1 MASEQGGG
9 GGDSPTGVRVLIV
22 DDDEV
27 ICRQLASGLANVGYQ
42 VMVAHDGAGALAQA
56 LETPPDVAVVD
67 LELPTA
73 PGRYSM
79 GTKVRAKL
87 TGLDVIRQLKEQ
99 SGPAVHVMVM
109 TGHDDEAIRRDAFDA
124 GTDDFVVK
132 PTGLAEL
139 KRRLAAATRTHR
151 AFVEVRLAKEAADRR
166 MTYGAEATALLAH
179 DLNNGLAVALGN
191 VQYLAEELTGL
202 DADKQDALSST
213 IRSLRRMSG
222 LVANFVDIA
231 RFEDAA
237 VKPIVQTVRVATV
250 LESVLEVN
258 ASLLSRSAAIK
269 IDCPDELE
277 SRFDAALVERV
288 LHNLVGNA
296 ARYCNQGG
304 QIVVCARPWNDVGTV
319 ELSVTNSGPQIPEN
333 IRDTL
338 FGKYVRGG
346 GGKRGM
352 GLYFCRL
359 VAEAHGGRID
369 YEAAEVGPRFVMR
382 LPGRA

>member
-1 MASEQGGG
+1 MSLDIAGASAE
-9 GGDSPTGVRVLIV
+9 SPAGARVLIV
-22 DDDEV
+22 DDDEL
-27 ICRQLASGLANVGYQ
+27 ICRQMASGLSHAGYQ
-42 VMVAHDGAGALAQA
+42 VLTSHDGARAIAQA
-56 LETPPDVAVVD
+56 EETPPDLAIVD
-67 LELPTA
+67 LEMPT
-73 PGRYSM
+73 S
-79 GTKVRAKL
+79 
-87 TGLDVIRQLKEQ
+87 GLDVIRRLKQLC
-99 SGPAVHVMVM
+99 GPAVHIIVM
-109 TGHDDEAIRRDAFDA
+109 TGHDDEAHRASAFEA

-132 PTGLAEL
+132 PTGLVEL
-139 KRRLAAATRTHR
+139 KRRLAAAMRTQR

-166 MTYGAEATALLAH
+166 MAYGAEASALLAH

-191 VQYLAEELTGL
+191 LSYLDEELAL
-202 DADKQDALSST
+202 DDDQADALRTT

-237 VKPIVQTVRVATV
+237 VKPQTTKTKVKPV

-258 ASLLSRSAAIK
+258 AALLKTGSTIK
-269 IDCPDELE
+269 VDCDPDLE
-277 SRFDAALVERV
+277 ARFDVALVERV

-296 ARYCNQGG
+296 ARYCNANGTISVSG
-304 QIVVCARPWNDVGTV
+304 KRWNDPDSV
-319 ELSVTNSGPQIPEN
+319 EISVTNTGPQIPEN
-333 IRDTL
+333 IRANL

-359 VAEAHGGRID
+359 VTDAHGGRID
-369 YEAAEVGPRFVMR
+369 CEATPVGPSFIVR

>member
-1 MASEQGGG
+1 MAYSNHNMGTESGGG
-9 GGDSPTGVRVLIV
+9 GAETPAGVRVMLV
-22 DDDEV
+22 DDDQR
-27 ICRQLASGLANVGYQ
+27 ICRAMASGLAAAGYQ
-42 VMVAHDGAGALAQA
+42 VVTAHDGEGAIAQA
-56 LETPPDVAVVD
+56 LETPPDIAIVD
-67 LELPTA
+67 LE
-73 PGRYSM
+73 M
-79 GTKVRAKL
+79 GGTS
-87 TGLDVIRQLKEQ
+87 GFDVIRALKQQ
-99 SGPAVHVMVM
+99 SGPAVHVIVM
-109 TGHDDEAIRRDAFDA
+109 TGHDDETNRAKAFDA
-124 GTDDFVVK
+124 GTNDFIVK
-132 PTGLAEL
+132 PVGLTEV
-139 KRRLAAATRTHR
+139 KRRVAAAQRSVH
-151 AFVEVRLAKEAADRR
+151 AYVEVRLAKEAADRR

-191 VQYLAEELTGL
+191 VQYLAEELEDV
-202 DADKQDALSST
+202 DADARDALSST

-237 VKPIVQTVRVATV
+237 VKPMVTEVHVATV
-250 LESVLEVN
+250 LDSVREVH
-258 ASLLSRSAAIK
+258 ASLVSRGAK
-269 IDCPDELE
+269 IEIECPPDLTA
-277 SRFDAALVERV
+277 RFDAALVERV

-304 QIVVCARPWNDVGTV
+304 EIRVTAHPWNDGGSV
-319 ELSVTNSGPQIPEN
+319 ELRVMNTGPQVPEN
-333 IRDTL
+333 IRPNL

-369 YEAAEVGPRFVMR
+369 YEAAPKGPCFVMR

>member
-1 MASEQGGG
+1 MSADLGGG
-9 GGDSPTGVRVLIV
+9 GPESSPVGVRVLVV
-22 DDDEV
+22 DDDKV
-27 ICRQLASGLANVGYQ
+27 ICRQMAAGLASAGYQ
-42 VMVAHDGAGALAQA
+42 VVTAHDGAGAIAQA
-56 LETPPDVAVVD
+56 GETPPDVAIVD
-67 LELPTA
+67 LEMPT
-73 PGRYSM
+73 S
-79 GTKVRAKL
+79 
-87 TGLDVIRQLKEQ
+87 GLEVIRHLKQ
-99 SGPAVHVMVM
+99 ASGPAVHVIVM
-109 TGHDDEAIRRDAFDA
+109 TGHDDEDSRREAFDA

-139 KRRLAAATRTHR
+139 KRRLAAAVRTQR
-151 AFVEVRLAKEAADRR
+151 AFVEVRLGKEAADRR

-179 DLNNGLAVALGN
+179 DLNNGLAVALAN
-191 VQYLAEELTGL
+191 LQYLNEELVAT
-202 DADKQDALSST
+202 DDDQRDALATT
-213 IRSLRRMSG
+213 IRAMRRMSG

-237 VKPIVQTVRVATV
+237 VKPMVARVKVVPVVA
-250 LESVLEVN
+250 SVLEVN
-258 ASLLSRSAAIK
+258 ASLVSRGASIQIECA
-269 IDCPDELE
+269 PELE
-277 SRFDAALVERV
+277 AQFDVALVERV

-304 QIVVCARPWNDVGTV
+304 QITVAAKPWNDLDSI
-319 ELSVTNSGPQIPEN
+319 ELAITNTGPQVPEN
-333 IRDTL
+333 IRANL

-369 YEAAEVGPRFVMR
+369 YEAAPAGPRFVMR

>member
-1 MASEQGGG
+1 MTVETGGG
-9 GGDSPTGVRVLIV
+9 GVESPTGVRVLVV
-22 DDDEV
+22 DDDER
-27 ICRQLASGLANVGYQ
+27 ICRQMASGLAAAGYQ
-42 VMVAHDGAGALAQA
+42 VVTAHDGRRAISQA
-56 LETPPDVAVVD
+56 LETPPDIAIVD
-67 LELPTA
+67 LEMD
-73 PGRYSM
+73 GVS
-79 GTKVRAKL
+79 GIE
-87 TGLDVIRQLKEQ
+87 VILALKKQ
-99 SGPAVHVMVM
+99 SGPAVHVIVM
-109 TGHDDEAIRRDAFDA
+109 TGHDDEANRTAAYDA

-132 PTGLAEL
+132 PTGLSEI
-139 KRRLAAATRTHR
+139 KRRLTAAMRKVSAY
-151 AFVEVRLAKEAADRR
+151 VEVRLGKEAADRR

-191 VQYLAEELTGL
+191 VQYLAEELSAV
-202 DADKQDALSST
+202 DADQKDALMST

-237 VKPIVQTVRVATV
+237 VKPIVAEVRVATV
-250 LESVLEVN
+250 LDSVMEVN
-258 ASLLSRSAAIK
+258 SSMVARGAHIE
-269 IDCPDELE
+269 IDCPAELE
-277 SRFDAALVERV
+277 GKFDAALVERV

-304 QIVVCARPWNDVGTV
+304 MIRVCARTWNDNGSV
-319 ELSVTNSGPQIPEN
+319 ELSVMNTGPQIPEN
-333 IRDTL
+333 IRPNL

-369 YEAAEVGPRFVMR
+369 YEAAAEGPAFVMR

>member
-1 MASEQGGG
+1 MVSDSGGG
-9 GGDSPTGVRVLIV
+9 GGDSPAGVRVLVV
-22 DDDEV
+22 DDDER
-27 ICRQLASGLANVGYQ
+27 ICRQMATGLSNAGYQ
-42 VMVAHDGAGALAQA
+42 VLTAHTGARGIAQA
-56 LETPPDVAVVD
+56 HETPPDIAIVD
-67 LELPTA
+67 LELEDMS
-73 PGRYSM
+73 GIE
-79 GTKVRAKL
+79 
-87 TGLDVIRQLKEQ
+87 VIRALKKQL
-99 SGPAVHVMVM
+99 GAGIHVLVM
-109 TGHDDEAIRRDAFDA
+109 TGHDDESNRSSAFDA

-139 KRRLAAATRTHR
+139 KRRLAAATRNVHAYVNT
-151 AFVEVRLAKEAADRR
+151 RLAKEAADRR

-191 VQYLAEELTGL
+191 VQYLSEELTTL
-202 DADKQDALSST
+202 DADHRDALAST

-237 VKPIVQTVRVATV
+237 VKPRVAPVVVKTV
-250 LESVLEVN
+250 LEPVLEVN
-258 ASLLSRSAAIK
+258 ASLLSRGATIRVECA
-269 IDCPDELE
+269 DDLE
-277 SRFDAALVERV
+277 ASFDAALVERV

-304 QIVVCARPWNDVGTV
+304 EIVVSASIWNDPG
-319 ELSVTNSGPQIPEN
+319 SVQLFVRNTGPQVPEA
-333 IRDTL
+333 IRPNL
-338 FGKYVRGG
+338 FGKYVRGEK

-369 YEAAEVGPRFVMR
+369 YEATPTGPCFAMR
-382 LPGRA
+382 LSGRA

>member
-1 MASEQGGG
+1 MAQESGGAG
-9 GGDSPTGVRVLIV
+9 AESPTAGVRVLVV
-22 DDDEV
+22 DDDER
-27 ICRQLASGLANVGYQ
+27 ICRQMASGLSAAGYQ
-42 VMVAHDGAGALAQA
+42 VVTAHEGTRAIEQAQ
-56 LETPPDVAVVD
+56 ETPPDIAIVD
-67 LELPTA
+67 LE
-73 PGRYSM
+73 M
-79 GTKVRAKL
+79 DGTS
-87 TGLDVIRQLKEQ
+87 GFDVIGALKKQ
-99 SGPAVHVMVM
+99 RGSAVHVIVM
-109 TGHDDEAIRRDAFDA
+109 TGHDDETSRSAAYDA

-132 PTGLAEL
+132 PTGLAEI
-139 KRRLAAATRTHR
+139 KRRLTAASRSVQAY
-151 AFVEVRLAKEAADRR
+151 VEARLAKEAADRR

-191 VQYLAEELTGL
+191 VQYLADELTAI
-202 DADKQDALSST
+202 DEDQRDALVST

-237 VKPIVQTVRVATV
+237 VKPIVADVRVASV

-258 ASLLSRSAAIK
+258 ASLVSRGGRVIV
-269 IDCPDELE
+269 DCPSDLQG
-277 SRFDAALVERV
+277 RFDAALVERV

-304 QIVVCARPWNDVGTV
+304 EVRVSARVWNDAGSV
-319 ELSVTNSGPQIPEN
+319 ELAVMNTGPQVPEN
-333 IRDTL
+333 IRPNL

-369 YEAAEVGPRFVMR
+369 YEAAPGGPTFVVR